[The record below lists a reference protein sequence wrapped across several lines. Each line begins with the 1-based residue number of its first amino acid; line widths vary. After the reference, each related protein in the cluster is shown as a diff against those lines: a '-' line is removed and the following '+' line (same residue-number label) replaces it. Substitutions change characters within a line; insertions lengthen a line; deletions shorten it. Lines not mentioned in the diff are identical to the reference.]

1 MENSPKRVDLGLT
14 LGKCF
19 FPLFFSSAPEKCQA
33 PLDIIFLLDASGSV
47 GKGNY
52 LKEKEFIKI
61 VTSRY
66 ELGTTSQAAV
76 IQFSDNASTA
86 ISLGSTKTAV
96 LFASAV
102 DNIPYARGW
111 TRIDLALSLAYNE
124 YFSSDVS
131 NATKKLVILLTDGI
145 QSRWTNMNPPYIPI
159 KDTIQLLRSN
169 AARIYAVTIGS
180 NINMLT
186 MKAITEKDDHIFQ
199 ATGFNDLVAK
209 ADAISKTSCVDARKL
224 LILYCL

>member
-1 MENSPKRVDLGLT
+1 M
-14 LGKCF
+14 
-19 FPLFFSSAPEKCQA
+19 
-33 PLDIIFLLDASGSV
+33 LDASGSV

-96 LFASAV
+96 SFASAV

-145 QSRWTNMNPPYIPI
+145 QSRWPNMNPPYIPI

>member
-1 MENSPKRVDLGLT
+1 M
-14 LGKCF
+14 
-19 FPLFFSSAPEKCQA
+19 
-33 PLDIIFLLDASGSV
+33 LDASGSV

-96 LFASAV
+96 SFASAV

>member
-19 FPLFFSSAPEKCQA
+19 FPLFFPSAPEKCQA

-76 IQFSDNASTA
+76 IQFSHYASNA
-86 ISLGSTKTAV
+86 ISLGSTKTA
-96 LFASAV
+96 LSFASAV
-102 DNIPYARGW
+102 DNIPYARGS
-111 TRIDLALSLAYNE
+111 TRIDLALSLAYND
-124 YFSSDVS
+124 YFSADVL
-131 NATKKLVILLTDGI
+131 NDTQKLVILLTDGI
-145 QSRWTNMNPPYIPI
+145 QSLWSNMIPPYIPI
-159 KDTIQLLRSN
+159 NDTIQLLRSN

-180 NINMLT
+180 NIDMT
-186 MKAITEKDDHIFQ
+186 AMKTITEKDDHIFQ